1 MANYFSQ
8 YLFLKKQFRDFL
20 LAIIYRRMANHFS
33 QNPPENYCYDNMV
46 YDEYDI
52 CDDTDHS
59 MDRLILTN
67 QKTPNNFNCETCN
80 YTTKHKKDF
89 NKHLLTEKHKRLTKP
104 EKNSYLHIC
113 KCGKKY
119 VFSSSLCKHKKT
131 CTFEIAEPTNFKDIK
146 ITTDFLI
153 EFIKQNKDIQ
163 QTLIDQNKEL
173 QQTFIQQNMS
183 LQQTLVDQ
191 NKTIIDLA
199 QKSGT
204 YNTTNNNSHNKTFNL
219 QVFLNETCK
228 DAINMSDF
236 INQIQISLAD
246 LETTGQVGYAEG
258 ISKVFIKNLND
269 IEFSDRPI
277 HCSDLKRETLY
288 IKDNNEWLKDDPQKT
303 KLTKAIK
310 LVAHKNIKQI
320 SEWQKKYPD
329 CSDPDSRYN
338 DKYNQIVYN
347 SMSGSTQ
354 EEADKNYEKIAKNIM
369 KQVVIEK

>member
-1 MANYFSQ
+1 MANY
-8 YLFLKKQFRDFL
+8 L
-20 LAIIYRRMANHFS
+20 S
-33 QNPPENYCYDNMV
+33 QNPQEFVCDGNII
-46 YDEYDI
+46 YDE
-52 CDDTDHS
+52 
-59 MDRLILTN
+59 
-67 QKTPNNFNCETCN
+67 QNNFNDTDVIINRLTVANQKSPNMFNCEICN
-80 YTTKHKKDF
+80 YTTKYKKDF

-113 KCGKKY
+113 NCGKKY
-119 VFSSSLCKHKKT
+119 VFSSSLCKHKKK
-131 CTFEIAEPTNFKDIK
+131 CDFGIEEPTNFKDIK

-153 EFIKQNKDIQ
+153 EFIKQNKELQ
-163 QTLIDQNKEL
+163 QTLIDQNKE
-173 QQTFIQQNMS
+173 

-204 YNTTNNNSHNKTFNL
+204 YNTNNNNSHNKTFNL

-303 KLTKAIK
+303 NLTKAIK

-320 SEWQKKYPD
+320 SEWRKKYPD
-329 CSDPDSRYN
+329 CSEPDSRHN